1 MENVST
7 TCNLRMCHGA
17 ATRDPLQSFMV
28 KGLLLTFLKYLKS

>member
-1 MENVST
+1 
-7 TCNLRMCHGA
+7 MCHGA